1 MKVNMTVATLV
12 MIALALAGTLL
23 FGGFQEEP
31 FEIGDWSGVDIVRT
45 EAEFA
50 ASGSN
55 EDLVLLV
62 KALCWRL
69 EVAGDESAREPL
81 LDYGQ
86 ELLDR
91 AKAETVDLETVDDP
105 DVMLQVLR
113 VVRQVGA
120 K

>member
-31 FEIGDWSGVDIVRT
+31 FEIGDWSGVDIART

-91 AKAETVDLETVDDP
+91 AKAETGDLETVDDP

>member
-31 FEIGDWSGVDIVRT
+31 FEIGDWSGVDIART

-62 KALCWRL
+62 KRCAGAWRSL
-69 EVAGDESAREPL
+69 GMKARANRFWIMGRNFWTERRRRL
-81 LDYGQ
+81 WIWRRLTI
-86 ELLDR
+86 R
-91 AKAETVDLETVDDP
+91 
-105 DVMLQVLR
+105 M
-113 VVRQVGA
+113 
-120 K
+120 

>member
-1 MKVNMTVATLV
+1 MKTNMTVATLV

-23 FGGFQEEP
+23 FGGFREEP
-31 FEIGDWSGVDIVRT
+31 FVIGDWSGVDIPQA
-45 EAEFA
+45 EADFA

-69 EVAGDESAREPL
+69 EAAGDESAWEPL
-81 LDYGQ
+81 ARYGQ
-86 ELLDR
+86 ALLDR

-113 VVRQVGA
+113 VVRRVGA